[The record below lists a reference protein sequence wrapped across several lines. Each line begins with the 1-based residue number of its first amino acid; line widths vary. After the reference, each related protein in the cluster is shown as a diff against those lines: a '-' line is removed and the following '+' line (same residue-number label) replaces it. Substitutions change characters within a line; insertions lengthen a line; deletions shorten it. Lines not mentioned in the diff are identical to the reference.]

1 MFKKLKSIYNS
12 DKFLRNISTIVFF
25 SSLWGMVEATLG
37 YLLHKIN
44 FSFGWCIWF
53 PLAFYFMDKI
63 YRKTGKAQYMLYG
76 AFIASVI
83 KLTNLFIEVRVDKV
97 INPSISI
104 VLEAVALLAFYKI
117 LEKKH
122 KKAGLVGIGVV
133 NILWRGLYA
142 IYILLMPKS
151 FLMISPLRGLEP
163 LVRFML
169 LESIATTFI
178 ITLYIVVR
186 ERLPNNLIEEKRKGF
201 STNPII
207 SFSMFVF
214 AILLQRF
221 I

>member
-1 MFKKLKSIYNS
+1 MFKRLKLIYNS
-12 DKFLRNISTIVFF
+12 DEFLGDISTIVFF
-25 SSLWGMVEATLG
+25 GSLWGIVEATLG

-63 YRKTGKAQYMLYG
+63 YRKTRKAQYMLYG
-76 AFIASVI
+76 AFIASAI

-104 VLEAVALLAFYKI
+104 VLEAVALLAVYKI
-117 LEKKH
+117 LEKKN
-122 KKAGLVGIGVV
+122 KKVGLIGIGVV
-133 NILWRGLYA
+133 NISWRGLYA
-142 IYILLMPKS
+142 IYLLLMPRS
-151 FLMISPLRGLEP
+151 FLIISPLRGLDR
-163 LVRFML
+163 LLRFML
-169 LESIATTFI
+169 LECIATTLI
-178 ITLYIVVR
+178 ITSYIVVR
-186 ERLPNNLIEEKRKGF
+186 ERLSKNLTEEKKKGF

-214 AILLQRF
+214 AIFLERF